1 LDGVTFFSISRLEV
15 FSVSEKSS
23 TPKKGDSP
31 APPTPLCCRIERKT
45 DLTYNKMSYYTA
57 IVTPILNDY
66 LHWDGRRAA
75 YAALIQEVE
84 QDPNWVDEEDPNY
97 TREEKL
103 QGCYDALMEAEEQVA
118 DLDAQIQAA
127 LQAAHEQ
134 NSALQAQLNQLQAAG

>member
-1 LDGVTFFSISRLEV
+1 
-15 FSVSEKSS
+15 
-23 TPKKGDSP
+23 
-31 APPTPLCCRIERKT
+31 
-45 DLTYNKMSYYTA
+45 MSYYTA